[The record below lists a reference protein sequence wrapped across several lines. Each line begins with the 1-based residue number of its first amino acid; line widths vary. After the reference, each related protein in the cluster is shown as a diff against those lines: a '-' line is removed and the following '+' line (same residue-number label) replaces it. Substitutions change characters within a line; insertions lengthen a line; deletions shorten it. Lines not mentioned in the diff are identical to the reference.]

1 MRGTYVET
9 RAGLRF
15 DSVSVALL
23 LLVMGLL
30 GVMGCEGSRAPAAEP
45 SPPTPTPTPSGSGSD
60 AAVMPDAAA
69 AAPAAKPYAGA
80 MTFRALLADLVDQSK
95 GGMPTA
101 KALIGRYSPRAKASM
116 KAGPNLDHPKWA
128 STITGADDV
137 FLDLEGELAGLQF
150 YEDSRGWGAYAVLAV
165 AKGTLAEA
173 EAVVGKT
180 TFVPRRPDDV
190 HSGRTVAAHVTRGDK
205 IVGVFIELSKTNEE
219 LVHEVMI
226 HFER

>member
-1 MRGTYVET
+1 M
-9 RAGLRF
+9 
-15 DSVSVALL
+15 VSI
-23 LLVMGLL
+23 
-30 GVMGCEGSRAPAAEP
+30 
-45 SPPTPTPTPSGSGSD
+45 D

-69 AAPAAKPYAGA
+69 AAPAAKPYASA
-80 MTFRALLADLVDQSK
+80 TTFRALLADLIDQSK

-101 KALIGRYSPRAKASM
+101 KALIERYTPRAKASM

-128 STITGADDV
+128 STITGADDI
-137 FLDLEGELAGLQF
+137 FLDLEGELAGLQL

-173 EAVVGKT
+173 EVVVGKT
-180 TFVPRRPDDV
+180 KFVPRNPDDF
-190 HSGRTVAAHVTRGDK
+190 HSGRAVAACVTRGDTM
-205 IVGVFIELSKTNEE
+205 VRVFIELSKTNEK